1 MDGDEV
7 CPKPDE
13 IIDNTYSLSRTI
25 RIKEIFMTMAK
36 LTLTA
41 ETDLISEAKHLASV
55 RKTSVSALFSSFVK
69 SMTLPE
75 SKKHHPLAPITQK
88 ATGLLDLNSHREPK
102 EILTEA
108 LLEKYGLDR

>member
-1 MDGDEV
+1 
-7 CPKPDE
+7 
-13 IIDNTYSLSRTI
+13 
-25 RIKEIFMTMAK
+25 MTMAK

-41 ETDLISEAKHLASV
+41 EADLISEAKHLATA

-75 SKKHHPLAPITQK
+75 AKNHHRLAPITQK
-88 ATGLLDLNSHREPK
+88 ATGLLDLNSRREPK
-102 EILTEA
+102 EVLTEA